1 LLSKNVTFCTFDNRH
16 FRIKLVKNTAF
27 SADSIGGTMKKIS
40 IVGAGNTGSTAAH
53 WIAERELAD
62 VVLLDVVEGMPQG
75 KSLDLLEAMPIIG
88 KDAHVVGTNN
98 YEDTK
103 GSDIII
109 ITAGLARKPGMSRDD
124 LLKTNAEIVGK
135 AATETLKYSPD
146 AFYIVLTN
154 PLDTMAY
161 LTMKK
166 TGLPRERV
174 IGQAGILD
182 SARMRAFVAMET
194 GVSVENINCYVLG
207 GHGDEMVPLTRHS
220 NVAGIPLKEYLPA
233 DKLEA
238 IVNRTRKGGGEI
250 VNLLKT
256 GSAYY
261 APSMAC
267 VQMADAILKDK
278 KLIVPCAAYMNGEYG
293 LNDMYFGVPVV
304 LGAGGMERIVEYKFD
319 AEEKAMFE
327 KSAASVKETHEAL
340 KSLVTL

>member
-1 LLSKNVTFCTFDNRH
+1 
-16 FRIKLVKNTAF
+16 
-27 SADSIGGTMKKIS
+27 MKKIS
-40 IVGAGNTGSTAAH
+40 IIGAGNTGATAAH
-53 WIAERELAD
+53 WLAERELAD
-62 VVLLDVVEGMPQG
+62 IVLVDVVEGMPQG
-75 KSLDLLEAMPIIG
+75 KSLDMTEAMPIIG
-88 KDAHVVGTNN
+88 KDVKVIGTND
-98 YEDTK
+98 YADTK
-103 GSDIII
+103 DSDIII
-109 ITAGLARKPGMSRDD
+109 ITAGVARKPGMSRDD
-124 LLKTNAEIVGK
+124 LLKINAEIVGK
-135 AATETLKYSPD
+135 AATETLKFSPN
-146 AFYIVLTN
+146 AIFIVLTN

-161 LTMKK
+161 LTMKVTK
-166 TGLPRERV
+166 LPRERV

-194 GVSVENINCYVLG
+194 GISVENIDCYVLG

-220 NVAGIPLKEYLPA
+220 NVAGIPLNEYLPA

-261 APSMAC
+261 APSLAC
-267 VQMADAILKDK
+267 VQMAEAILKDK
-278 KLIVPCAAYMNGEYG
+278 KLIVPCAAYMDGEYG

-304 LGAGGMERIVEYKFD
+304 LGAKGIERIIEYKFD
-319 AEEKAMFE
+319 DAEKANFE